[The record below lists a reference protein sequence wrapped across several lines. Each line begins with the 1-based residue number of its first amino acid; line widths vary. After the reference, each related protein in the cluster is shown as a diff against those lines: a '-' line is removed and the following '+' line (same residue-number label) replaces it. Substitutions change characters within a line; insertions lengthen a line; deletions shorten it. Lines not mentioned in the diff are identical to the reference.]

1 MADPGPVARAR
12 LRIVPPGEPPP
23 VGRPRRPGPAV
34 LLVLLYAALFG
45 AGLWW
50 LRARS
55 PLFRARRSA
64 GPPGTS
70 ALQAAGRGAGPP
82 PAAAAAA
89 LTARRRAI
97 LAGEGLSGAAAEK
110 YAARLAAEHCTC
122 GCDLS
127 LNVCLARDTSCTKS
141 PEIAERIRDSL
152 R

>member
-1 MADPGPVARAR
+1 MADPGPAERSR

-23 VGRPRRPGPAV
+23 VRRPRRPGPAV
-34 LLVLLYAALFG
+34 LLVLLYGAIFA

-64 GPPGTS
+64 GPAGTS
-70 ALQAAGRGAGPP
+70 ASPAAGRGASPP
-82 PAAAAAA
+82 PAAAS
-89 LTARRRAI
+89 LTDRRRAL

-122 GCDLS
+122 GCDLA
-127 LNVCLARDTSCTKS
+127 LNVCLARDTSCTRS
-141 PEIAERIRDSL
+141 PELAERIRDAL